1 MIQSMCTL
9 ESVSVTTRRGS
20 DDPMIKELNVIWHR
34 ERISEKWDG
43 SPAEM
48 RREMMCGYMSAT
60 GHSGFITSV
69 RPDLCPA
76 IWALRDPWVPFCSSP
91 NVFWNP

>member
-1 MIQSMCTL
+1 MVQAMCTL

-76 IWALRDPWVPFCSSP
+76 IWALRDP
-91 NVFWNP
+91 